1 MRFILWA
8 VDLCAPFSQPCADT
22 MTRNFFALL
31 LLLAATPGTLLSQD
45 NFFAKWESRTTATQA
60 KQPSWPPPLVSPY
73 PMLIQV
79 FRADFTRQIT
89 PTQTST
95 WNYGAGRGLNLI
107 PGFNSE
113 VDVYYAPYLQHN
125 TPKVKDGFGDVGF
138 LYKYRILSK
147 NEKDG
152 NYMLSAQLS
161 ATIPTGSYSN
171 GSPDSSISPTVLAG
185 KGFGKLDVI
194 SCLGGTLPTEQ
205 TNKVGR
211 SIAWNTT
218 AQYHLSKYVWPEL
231 ESNATWFFAGKNNG
245 KMQNFVTPGILF
257 SKFKLRPSD
266 ETSRAGVA
274 FGAAMQIATSQFH
287 TYNHELAFTSRLVF

>member
-1 MRFILWA
+1 
-8 VDLCAPFSQPCADT
+8 
-22 MTRNFFALL
+22 MTRKICTLL
-31 LLLAATPGTLLSQD
+31 LLTAATTSTLFSQD
-45 NFFAKWESRTTATQA
+45 NFSAKWESRTSATQA
-60 KQPSWPPPLVSPY
+60 KQPSWPPPLISPY

-89 PTQTST
+89 PTLTST
-95 WNYGAGRGLNLI
+95 WNYGASRGLNLI

-138 LYKYRILSK
+138 LYKYRILSR

-152 NYMLSAQLS
+152 NYMLSAQLT
-161 ATIPTGSYSN
+161 ATIPTGSHAN
-171 GSPDSSISPTVLAG
+171 GSPDSSVSPTLLSG
-185 KGFGKLDVI
+185 KGFGKFNVI
-194 SCLGGTLPTEQ
+194 SCLGGTLPTEE

-231 ESNATWFFAGKNNG
+231 ESNATWFFAGKNGG
-245 KMQNFVTPGILF
+245 KKQNFLTPGIVF
-257 SKFKLRPSD
+257 SKFKFRPSD
-266 ETSRAGVA
+266 ERSRIGVA
-274 FGAAMQIATSQFH
+274 FGAGMQIATSQFH

>member
-1 MRFILWA
+1 MSA
-8 VDLCAPFSQPCADT
+8 VQATLADT
-22 MTRNFFALL
+22 MTRNLFALVL
-31 LLLAATPGTLLSQD
+31 LMAATPSTLLSQD
-45 NFFAKWESRTTATQA
+45 NFFAKWESRTSATQA
-60 KQPSWPPPLVSPY
+60 KQPSWPPPLISPY

-89 PTQTST
+89 PALTDT

-147 NEKDG
+147 NEGQG
-152 NYMLSAQLS
+152 NYMLSAQLA

-171 GSPDSSISPTVLAG
+171 GSPDSSVSPTLLSG
-185 KGFGKLDVI
+185 KGFGKFDVI

-231 ESNATWFFAGKNNG
+231 ESNATWFFAGKNGG
-245 KMQNFVTPGILF
+245 KMQNFLTPGILF
-257 SKFKLRPSD
+257 SKFKFRPSD
-266 ETSRAGVA
+266 ETSRTGVA

-287 TYNHELAFTSRLVF
+287 TYNHELALTTRLIF